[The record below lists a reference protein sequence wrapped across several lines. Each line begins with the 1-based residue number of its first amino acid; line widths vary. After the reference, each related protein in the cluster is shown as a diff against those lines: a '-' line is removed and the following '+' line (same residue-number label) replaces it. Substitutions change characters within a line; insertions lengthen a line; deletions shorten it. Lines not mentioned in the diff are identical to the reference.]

1 MHIIWEQEMK
11 GEYMK
16 SITKI
21 DESLLK
27 NLFVVKENGIQ
38 EPFKNFKHTGDSSD
52 DDMGGFGFLLLLA
65 LLEEITGH
73 IKQYNDLLEN
83 EKFFND
89 NVCYMLVHKDSEFL
103 NDMPKRKIFDMVL
116 VYYLP
121 IKSMASVSALKVTNE
136 IAKKMGL
143 TENDLY
149 NLARVNTPRL
159 FPLEREKGLFLTESI
174 NEKLGKNLFDFDIS
188 YSNEMGING
197 AVSIFYENAFENLDI
212 EDDDQLIIMPISIHG
227 MLVLVTKKNPDMD
240 KEKIV
245 SLLTELNKKCLFT
258 VKLSDTVMYYDKDMK
273 EIMEL

>member
-1 MHIIWEQEMK
+1 
-11 GEYMK
+11 MK